1 MFQYHVLSTFKLAI
15 ERHKN
20 RRLLLILQKIISLT
34 ITFASSPQTWPPSLS
49 RLHLSPFLGP
59 SQSHNISTNFLF
71 CPIFL
76 FTVQGFYVTCQQTLC
91 KLDKVFLRK
100 KVEQRLTHL
109 PPPSLQLPA
118 ANANAVPEYNVYAST
133 SLPSDQPTNQPTNQ
147 LCKVKQVWTINRK
160 DEPTNIW

>member
-1 MFQYHVLSTFKLAI
+1 MFQSCSVHIQIGNWET
-15 ERHKN
+15 HKQTDSSN
-20 RRLLLILQKIISLT
+20 FTQIISLT

-91 KLDKVFLRK
+91 QLDKVFFWEK
-100 KVEQRLTHL
+100 GWTEVDAL
-109 PPPSLQLPA
+109 PPSYLTTTAGCQRH
-118 ANANAVPEYNVYAST
+118 AVPEYNVYAST
-133 SLPSDQPTNQPTNQ
+133 SLPSDQPTNQPTM
-147 LCKVKQVWTINRK
+147 
-160 DEPTNIW
+160 